1 MKIVK
6 YKEASLASIKPFV
19 MTAKNLPAFS
29 YAPALKGR
37 YKHYYNNGKEK
48 TEGME
53 KRYFEIMQF
62 HDLKRAMMKMKFS

>member
-6 YKEASLASIKPFV
+6 YKEASLAKIKPFV
-19 MTAKNLPAFS
+19 TTAKDLPAFS

-37 YKHYYNNGKEK
+37 YKHYYDNGKEK
-48 TEGME
+48 CTGMD

-62 HDLKRAMMKMKFS
+62 HNLKRAMVRTNFS